1 MSAESDNYDE
11 KKNDFDIDK
20 SSSSSDDNCQNSF
33 VFVNPERD
41 NIKINYEKKASF
53 EKNVKDYLY
62 SSLNFV
68 KESYDYISQSN
79 SL

>member
-1 MSAESDNYDE
+1 MSAQSTDSI
-11 KKNDFDIDK
+11 K
-20 SSSSSDDNCQNSF
+20 SDDNNTQLSYVLVSKDEVKKQTNESF
-33 VFVNPERD
+33 
-41 NIKINYEKKASF
+41 K
-53 EKNVKDYLY
+53 KNVKNYLY